1 MLFCML
7 IRALNKK
14 GQMFLDKDEK
24 IKSNVDENQLFCMS
38 KKIHIS
44 AEILNLFIA
53 ELFPKYLRQLEKW
66 DFGGANF

>member
-7 IRALNKK
+7 VRALNKK
-14 GQMFLDKDEK
+14 GSMFLDKDDK
-24 IKSNVDENQLFCMS
+24 IKSTDSEDLFCHS

-53 ELFPKYLRQLEKW
+53 ELFPKYLRQLEK
-66 DFGGANF
+66 

>member
-7 IRALNKK
+7 VRALNKK
-14 GQMFLDKDEK
+14 GQMFLDKNEK
-24 IKSNVDENQLFCMS
+24 VKSSSDDQNLFCLS

-53 ELFPKYLRQLEKW
+53 ELFPKYLRHLEK
-66 DFGGANF
+66 

>member
-7 IRALNKK
+7 VRALNQK
-14 GQMFLDKDEK
+14 GAMFLDKDEK
-24 IKSNVDENQLFCMS
+24 SKSCDEKNLFCAS

-53 ELFPKYLRQLEKW
+53 ELFPKYLRKLEK
-66 DFGGANF
+66 

>member
-1 MLFCML
+1 
-7 IRALNKK
+7 
-14 GQMFLDKDEK
+14 MFLDKDEK

-53 ELFPKYLRQLEKW
+53 ELFPKYLRQLEK
-66 DFGGANF
+66 

>member
-7 IRALNKK
+7 VRALNKK
-14 GQMFLDKDEK
+14 GAMFLDKDEK
-24 IKSNVDENQLFCMS
+24 AKDKSAEGAELFCES

-53 ELFPKYLRQLEKW
+53 ELFPKYLRKLEK
-66 DFGGANF
+66 